1 MYRIVVKLGGKVGE
15 LNLSRRDLADLCDIR
30 PGTAGEWVSGCIER
44 ISLVDLARICQEL
57 EIGIEDVL
65 ELQTGGPVPQPDGR
79 EKRIMEKVK
88 QLRKVRIEADRERRR
103 FKAAEARRRIEEEL
117 IRRPRHSRS
126 RS

>member
-103 FKAAEARRRIEEEL
+103 FKAAEARRRIEEEI
-117 IRRPRHSRS
+117 IRRQRHSRS

>member
-44 ISLVDLARICQEL
+44 ISLVDLARICEEL

-65 ELQTGGPVPQPDGR
+65 ELRTGGQPPSPEGR
-79 EKRIMEKVK
+79 EKRIMEKVSK
-88 QLRKVRIEADRERRR
+88 LRKVRIEADRERRQ
-103 FKAAEARRRIEEEL
+103 FKAEEARRRIEEE
-117 IRRPRHSRS
+117 IMRRQRHRRPRV
-126 RS
+126 